1 MEEVT
6 KKEIRVPFYL
16 DNENDK
22 ELFEELKAQKQ
33 PGRVIKEKLQELKE
47 LKNKNTI
54 STDISLEAL
63 KLIDKLT
70 DKIDNLNIG
79 VVQLATTEEPKEEIK
94 EIELNGEVNA
104 EDIDIDY

>member
-54 STDISLEAL
+54 SADISLEAL

-79 VVQLATTEEPKEEIK
+79 VVQLATTEEPKEEIE

-104 EDIDIDY
+104 EDIDIDF